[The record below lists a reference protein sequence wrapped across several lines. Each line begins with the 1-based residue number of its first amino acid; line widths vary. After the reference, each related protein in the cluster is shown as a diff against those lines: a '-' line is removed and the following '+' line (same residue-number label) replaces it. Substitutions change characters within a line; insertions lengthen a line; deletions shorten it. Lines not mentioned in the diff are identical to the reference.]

1 MLSYKQLKFL
11 ILSPSKKINDALKN
25 LNKSQMGIVF
35 ICKNKKLI
43 GIITE
48 GDIRRILIRTS
59 NLEIT
64 LGQFCKKKYIFSN
77 KDFDLKKLKK
87 TFFKQNLKAI
97 PIIEKNKI
105 LIGAITKDDFKLKP
119 QINNTVFIL
128 AGGKGLR
135 MRPLTNNLPKPMIKI
150 GNSTILERQLK
161 IFKNKGFKNIIIS
174 TNYLAKKIATKFK
187 NGKSLGLKIT
197 YLKEKKELETA
208 GSLSLIKK
216 NLIKDDILIINGD
229 IIANIDFEE
238 LLRFHKNNRNDF
250 TVCVKNYFYK
260 IPYGL
265 IENKKNLKIKEKPT
279 MKNLINSG
287 IYVCSSKILKYLK
300 YNQKINM
307 TDFINYISEK
317 KLKVRSFLIYE
328 NIHDF
333 TDLNAY
339 YKILQ
344 KKNEI

>member
-1 MLSYKQLKFL
+1 MLSYKQLKFF

-35 ICKNKKLI
+35 ICKNKKLL

-48 GDIRRILIRTS
+48 GDIRRVLIKTS
-59 NLEIT
+59 NLDIT
-64 LGQFCKKKYIFSN
+64 LGQFCKKKYIYSY
-77 KDFDLKKLKK
+77 KDFDLRKLKQI
-87 TFFKQNLKAI
+87 FFKLNLKAI
-97 PIIEKNKI
+97 PIIEKNKN
-105 LIGAITKDDFKLKP
+105 LIGAITIDDLKTKH
-119 QINNTVFIL
+119 QINNPIFIL

-174 TNYLAKKIATKFK
+174 INYLAKKITNKFK
-187 NGKSLGLKIT
+187 NGKSLGLKIS
-197 YLKEKKELETA
+197 YVKEKKELETA
-208 GSLSLIKK
+208 GPLSLIKK
-216 NLIKDDILIINGD
+216 NSIKDDILIINGD
-229 IIANIDFEE
+229 VIANIDFEE
-238 LLRFHKNNRNDF
+238 LLRFHRNNKNDF

-265 IENKKNLKIKEKPT
+265 IENKNNLKIKEKPT

-287 IYVCSSKILKYLK
+287 IYVCSPKVLRYLK
-300 YNQKINM
+300 YNNKINM

-328 NIHDF
+328 NIYDF
-333 TDLNAY
+333 TDLNTY

-344 KKNEI
+344 KNNEF